1 MNRKELAME
10 LDISKSTLGRRMKNL
25 NPDFL
30 EHIKNRSLL
39 FENEIKYI
47 HENIEWRT
55 SWQISQ
61 GYPNVRQQQD
71 TRFDD

>member
-1 MNRKELAME
+1 MEYRTMNRIELAME
-10 LDISKSTLGRRMKNL
+10 LEISTSTLNRRMKKL
-25 NPDFL
+25 NPVFL

-55 SWQISQ
+55 QLQIDTGEKHYSQ
-61 GYPNVRQQQD
+61 N
-71 TRFDD
+71 

>member
-1 MNRKELAME
+1 MNKKELAME
-10 LDISKSTLGRRMKNL
+10 LDISKSTLARRMKKL
-25 NPDFL
+25 NPLFL

-55 SWQISQ
+55 QLQIDSGEKHHSQ
-61 GYPNVRQQQD
+61 K
-71 TRFDD
+71 

>member
-1 MNRKELAME
+1 MNRIELAME
-10 LDISKSTLGRRMKNL
+10 LEISTSTLKRRMKKL
-25 NPDFL
+25 NPVFL

-55 SWQISQ
+55 QLQIDTGEKHHSQ
-61 GYPNVRQQQD
+61 N
-71 TRFDD
+71 